1 MVTFLF
7 AVKYLSIYYM
17 AVNTVWSWK
26 LYLFLSYKK
35 NREISF
41 DIPNNLWKE
50 ASENQI
56 DKTVTLFDALN
67 SIGKI
72 SLFLI
77 GEIIMLIPVRIKS
90 QK

>member
-1 MVTFLF
+1 M
-7 AVKYLSIYYM
+7 
-17 AVNTVWSWK
+17 
-26 LYLFLSYKK
+26 
-35 NREISF
+35 
-41 DIPNNLWKE
+41 KE